1 MYYFAD
7 TELTVPDVAKVLDCN
22 TTYIY
27 RAIKKQRIKALDT
40 VPTKVRFDEV
50 QNELNDCIT
59 DINFG
64 MRDGWSS
71 THYLSDP
78 TFKEHLFE
86 MYPLENFKKEIDKN
100 LKLSFGY
107 DQS

>member
-27 RAIKKQRIKALDT
+27 RAIKKERIKALDT

-50 QNELNDCIT
+50 QNYVESLLPTSNWKTIFKPEL
-59 DINFG
+59 
-64 MRDGWSS
+64 MA
-71 THYLSDP
+71 
-78 TFKEHLFE
+78 
-86 MYPLENFKKEIDKN
+86 
-100 LKLSFGY
+100 
-107 DQS
+107 